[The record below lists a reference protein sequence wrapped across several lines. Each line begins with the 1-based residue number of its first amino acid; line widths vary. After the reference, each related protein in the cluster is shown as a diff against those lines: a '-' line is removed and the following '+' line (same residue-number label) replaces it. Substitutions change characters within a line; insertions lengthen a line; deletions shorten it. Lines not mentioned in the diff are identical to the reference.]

1 MKPIALCLIVMM
13 LMACVK
19 SSQPEP
25 SSRRPDVDVREQLIQ
40 DNREA
45 LALERQMVDS
55 LIQTSD
61 FAFEDQGNG
70 LWVAVVEQSNCL
82 RPIDT
87 ADVVV
92 IHDVIR
98 DMYGHVLISHARRRT
113 MVLRDQDVEWG
124 IQQAINQA
132 CPGDSLHL
140 IIPSHL
146 AHGLAGDLKNIPPMS
161 TLFCALRIHAL
172 LPSQP

>member
-1 MKPIALCLIVMM
+1 
-13 LMACVK
+13 
-19 SSQPEP
+19 
-25 SSRRPDVDVREQLIQ
+25 LIQ

-92 IHDVIR
+92 IHDVIQ